1 MENKVIKVLV
11 IAHEGVLSR
20 ASDLIYSLG
29 KKVGFIVKVDG
40 VSTIELAIEKIMK
53 TKYQK
58 TIWMCIEKDNLNKI
72 SPTIFEEGS
81 ERLVI

>member
-1 MENKVIKVLV
+1 MENKVIKILV

-20 ASDLIYSLG
+20 ASDRIYNLG
-29 KKVGFIVKVDG
+29 KNLAFSIKVDG
-40 VSTIELAIEKIMK
+40 ASTTELAIEKIMK

-58 TIWMCIEKDNLNKI
+58 TIWMCMEKDNLSKI
-72 SPTIFEEGS
+72 SSAIFEEGF